1 MIFTPAARVATS
13 SNPSVSTT
21 IGAQPYTPLALIA
34 IIMHNISRYTCLD
47 KQYDNGCFDASYH
60 GRAIGGIAGGAAGP
74 THEAHGCVWLRATQ
88 GGLRACMHACMR
100 GVEHTIAT
108 CILCREYQLK
118 TFHIQHQSTT
128 TSVPTMYGPLLVAPV
143 LLTYLAPYAQTLRLS
158 LLRLTDKID
167 GGDGRVHLERLR
179 QRLRPL
185 VPDLVPCRGCAR
197 AGQA

>member
-13 SNPSVSTT
+13 SYPSVSTT

-74 THEAHGCVWLRATQ
+74 THQAHGCVWLRATQ

-118 TFHIQHQSTT
+118 TLSHPTPIKPNQCPDNVWSSPRRSCTAYLPSTICTNPPTLT
-128 TSVPTMYGPLLVAPV
+128 TPTYF
-143 LLTYLAPYAQTLRLS
+143 Q
-158 LLRLTDKID
+158 D
-167 GGDGRVHLERLR
+167 
-179 QRLRPL
+179 
-185 VPDLVPCRGCAR
+185 
-197 AGQA
+197 

>member
-158 LLRLTDKID
+158 LLRLTVKID

-179 QRLRPL
+179 
-185 VPDLVPCRGCAR
+185 
-197 AGQA
+197 

>member
-21 IGAQPYTPLALIA
+21 IGAQPYTPLALIP
-34 IIMHNISRYTCLD
+34 IIMYNISRYTCLD
-47 KQYDNGCFDASYH
+47 KQYHNGCFDAAYH

-88 GGLRACMHACMR
+88 GGLRARMHACMR

-118 TFHIQHQSTT
+118 PFHIQHQSSP

-158 LLRLTDKID
+158 LLRLTPKID

-179 QRLRPL
+179 QRLCPL
-185 VPDLVPCRGCAR
+185 GPDLVACRGCAR

>member
-34 IIMHNISRYTCLD
+34 IIMYNISRYTCLD

-108 CILCREYQLK
+108 CILCIEYQLK
-118 TFHIQHQSTT
+118 TFHIQHQSTP

-158 LLRLTDKID
+158 LLRLTVKID

-179 QRLRPL
+179 
-185 VPDLVPCRGCAR
+185 
-197 AGQA
+197 